1 MVMERTVNMVA
12 AVSVDVVGT
21 EGSNTNYFI
30 TILTSV
36 RLSWQSYSP
45 RYRQEFRVMSTK
57 LT

>member
-1 MVMERTVNMVA
+1 MERTVNMVA